1 MSRSPVRRRRAVLV
15 FAIAILPWAAVS
27 RVGERSPAS
36 SDAVPNTSATVE
48 AFTSMPVVASDRHI
62 TLLFVRRADRTQT
75 AATTPVGV
83 ALARRSPPRSARK
96 GTIMTTAD
104 AVREHALALARTS
117 VDRDEAVREL
127 EALCGGRRVAVVRA
141 RQQVLSSPEGSEEP
155 ATGRAVELL
164 DELLGRLPA

>member
-1 MSRSPVRRRRAVLV
+1 
-15 FAIAILPWAAVS
+15 
-27 RVGERSPAS
+27 
-36 SDAVPNTSATVE
+36 
-48 AFTSMPVVASDRHI
+48 
-62 TLLFVRRADRTQT
+62 
-75 AATTPVGV
+75 
-83 ALARRSPPRSARK
+83 
-96 GTIMTTAD
+96 MTTAD

-117 VDRDEAVREL
+117 VYRDEAVREL